1 MLPSGRVSVAEA
13 ATRLAVSPQRIRAMI
28 QAGQLEASKVGDVWL
43 VSLESIARRRRA
55 EPPAGRRYLPEN
67 AWALLLNASGEPN
80 LRRRAQDL
88 IRPSERRHPLV
99 PASYDNIVSLAPRLR
114 SRAVSQRFR
123 AHPGDLARL
132 TSEPGVVRTGVS
144 AADELDFDIAAT
156 GVFEAYVAGKR
167 LPTLQKKYLLEP
179 SPTPNVILHVVD
191 GTWPF
196 EPGRTI
202 APQLIASLD
211 LLDSDDDRTRRAA
224 LKYFKERKA

>member
-1 MLPSGRVSVAEA
+1 MLTTGSVSVAEA
-13 ATRLAVSPQRIRAMI
+13 ASRLEVSPQRIRAMI
-28 QAGQLEASKVGDVWL
+28 QAGQLAASKVGDVWL
-43 VSLESIARRRRA
+43 VSLESVARRRRA
-55 EPPAGRRYLPEN
+55 APPAGRQYLPQN
-67 AWALLLNASGEPN
+67 AWALLLMASGVPS
-80 LRRRAQDL
+80 LQRRAQGL
-88 IRPSERRHPLV
+88 IRPSERRHLLD
-99 PASYDNIVSLAPRLR
+99 PAEREDFVGLAPRLR
-114 SRAVSQRFR
+114 SRAVTQRFR

-132 TSEPGVVRTGVS
+132 ASEPGVVRTGVS
-144 AADELDFDIAAT
+144 AADELDFDIAAP

-167 LPTLQKKYLLEP
+167 LPALQKKYLLEP

-196 EPGRTI
+196 EPDRTI